1 MHQTFISLMRS
12 PGGED
17 EGGSI
22 DPKNEEVKADDLQ
35 ADATDKPQEKGFI
48 GKIKEALREWSND
61 DQKDQDED
69 DATP

>member
-1 MHQTFISLMRS
+1 MHQTFISLLRC
-12 PGGED
+12 PGGEN

-35 ADATDKPQEKGFI
+35 GDALDKPKEKGFI
-48 GKIKEALREWSND
+48 TKVKEALRDWSND